1 MRKKINN
8 PQEKMRDEKRR
19 FLKRQEPKPVLCERI
34 RKKEIKNKK
43 ESFDYNQKK
52 IFMEEFE

>member
-8 PQEKMRDEKRR
+8 PQEKMRDERTR
-19 FLKRQEPKPVLCERI
+19 FLKRQKPKPVLCERI
-34 RKKEIKNKK
+34 KNKK
-43 ESFDYNQKK
+43 KGFDHNQKK